1 MRIINA
7 RLVRY
12 SGQHD
17 VALSLLRELFE
28 LGRKIGDVFIPTVVF
43 AEIAVET
50 RQHIDE
56 AFSMIEEAS
65 RGIQFW
71 APGTLL
77 LLKARLHL
85 AQGRLA
91 EARLMMEQVMT
102 EAGGQPIGMS
112 QVGYGLAQAELA
124 VAEQNWEAAR
134 RAYTW
139 SVEFQSRVGSRWYR
153 ARTLWDWA
161 EALIKEAKG
170 TASEEARKL
179 LDESRAE
186 FEAMGAPIYAGRI
199 EARLKQVA
207 QPAS

>member
-1 MRIINA
+1 LDA
-7 RLVRY
+7 
-12 SGQHD
+12 
-17 VALSLLRELFE
+17 ALSLLRELFE
-28 LGRKIGDVFIPTVVF
+28 LGRKVGDVFIPAVVF
-43 AEIAVET
+43 ADIAVET
-50 RQHIDE
+50 RQHADE
-56 AFSMIEEAS
+56 ALSMIEEAS
-65 RGIQFW
+65 RGTQFW

-77 LLKARLHL
+77 LLKARLHI
-85 AQGRLA
+85 AQGDLT
-91 EARLMMEQVMT
+91 EARLALEEVIT
-102 EAGGQPIGMS
+102 KSGGHPIGLS
-112 QVGYGLAQAELA
+112 QARYGLAEAELA

-134 RAYTW
+134 RAYAET
-139 SVEFQSRVGSRWYR
+139 VEFQGRAGLRWYR